1 MQRWCADG
9 TLRSHIVDQ
18 RGKRMVLLD
27 SVLAYTPLCTDDAW
41 LVAAAASGD
50 AGAKNEI
57 GVIFLEA
64 GKPEIALD
72 WFNGAAKAGHA
83 DAMHWLSKYFI
94 YGNMGVA
101 ANEALG
107 MSWLAAAAAKGHEI
121 AKAQWTTF
129 RIGHFQIEKY
139 GDALENG

>member
-1 MQRWCADG
+1 
-9 TLRSHIVDQ
+9 
-18 RGKRMVLLD
+18 
-27 SVLAYTPLCTDDAW
+27 VLAFTPLRADDAW
-41 LVAAAASGD
+41 LVGQAAGGD
-50 AGAKNEI
+50 AGAQNEI

-64 GKPEIALD
+64 GKPEIAFA
-72 WFNGAAKAGHA
+72 WFDGAAKAGHA

-94 YGNMGVA
+94 YGTMGVA

-129 RIGHFQIEKY
+129 RIGRFEIENY
-139 GDALENG
+139 SNAFENDQGEAAIRA